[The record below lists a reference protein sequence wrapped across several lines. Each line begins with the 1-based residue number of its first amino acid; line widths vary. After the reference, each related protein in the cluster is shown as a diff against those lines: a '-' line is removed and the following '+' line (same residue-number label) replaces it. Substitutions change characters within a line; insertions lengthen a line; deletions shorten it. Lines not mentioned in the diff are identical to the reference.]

1 LSDETPKNTGENPS
15 DQTIESTGNT
25 PAVVEKAPGTPVVL
39 EHSSETDPDTTDV
52 VIDTR
57 GIQAKLEEQIQL
69 MVETAV
75 KKILDAKGLETDNP
89 DGKGSD
95 TVSEELKALEAIAER
110 LRSNPV
116 KEQWMVVL
124 PGQTTKEL
132 TGHLRDFCQVTTIT
146 KGEPGEEVNVPYV
159 NDFDFEILSAVGD
172 AFGDSLGT
180 VYGTTVTTLKEAG
193 GWTRIPYKDIEKINS
208 NLLAQINQAFVRA
221 ALRAEDRIILEDLD
235 GNTTNQLAGAID
247 RDTESTDTGKIGAI
261 EIPKAIGKL
270 LTAGKSVE
278 PGECVA
284 YLTAGAY
291 AGLLE
296 DIASSQPFAFTN
308 PNYLQTGKISELMGV
323 KLVVGHTWAVGP
335 PRSGGTGTGY
345 CCFIGR
351 WKRGAVL
358 APKRELLLET
368 EKFTRTRTQTLTG
381 SHTIGLKIL
390 DPKEFCRINTSQQ
403 V

>member
-1 LSDETPKNTGENPS
+1 MSDITPEKEKEKLPSKTGESTNN
-15 DQTIESTGNT
+15 ESVGEPIIKETQSPDGNT
-25 PAVVEKAPGTPVVL
+25 EVIIDTSGVVEKL
-39 EHSSETDPDTTDV
+39 EGKIPM
-52 VIDTR
+52 
-57 GIQAKLEEQIQL
+57 
-69 MVETAV
+69 MVESAV
-75 KKILDAKGLETDNP
+75 AKIMDARGLETNSE
-89 DGKGSD
+89 DGKGSN
-95 TVSEELKALEAIAER
+95 TVSEELKALESIAER
-110 LRSNPV
+110 LRDNPV

-132 TGHLRDFCQVTTIT
+132 TGHLRDFCQTTTIT
-146 KGEPGEEVNVPYV
+146 KGQPGDEVNIPYV

-172 AFGDSLGT
+172 AFSDSLGT

-193 GWTRIPYKDIEKINS
+193 GWTRIPYKDIEKITG

-247 RDTESTDTGKIGAI
+247 RDTESTETGKISAVD
-261 EIPKAIGKL
+261 IPKAIGKL

-284 YLTAGAY
+284 YLTGGAY

-296 DIASSQPFAFTN
+296 DMADSQPFAFTN
-308 PNYLQTGKISELMGV
+308 PQYLQTGKITELMGV
-323 KLVVGHTWAVGP
+323 KLVTGHTWAIGP
-335 PRSGGTGTGY
+335 PRGGATGTGY
-345 CCFIGR
+345 CCFVGR
-351 WKRGAVL
+351 WKRGVVL